1 MALTCD
7 PPQSLIPLLISHDRA
22 PTWLMSGIPMSPG
35 GIWSLYMLG
44 GGEGGD
50 DGLGVLVA
58 CHSGQLAC
66 LRASSPWPQ
75 GHTVQRPSR
84 RDAWNWAVDCLKAKD
99 PSLLVRG
106 RRAWPPPRPV
116 GKLDRPRWR
125 CPSLRVELKAK
136 GCMSAWHGADT
147 NHCLCQFCLQ
157 SVVAG

>member
-106 RRAWPPPRPV
+106 RRAWAPPKTCRQARQAEMEV
-116 GKLDRPRWR
+116 SIFESRAQGQG
-125 CPSLRVELKAK
+125 V
-136 GCMSAWHGADT
+136 HV
-147 NHCLCQFCLQ
+147 CL
-157 SVVAG
+157 ARG

>member
-1 MALTCD
+1 
-7 PPQSLIPLLISHDRA
+7 
-22 PTWLMSGIPMSPG
+22 MSGVPMSPD
-35 GIWSLYMLG
+35 GIWSLYLLG

-58 CHSGQLAC
+58 YHSGQPAC

-84 RDAWNWAVDCLKAKD
+84 RDAWNWAVDRLKAKD

-106 RRAWPPPRPV
+106 RRAWGPPRPV

-125 CPSLRVELKAK
+125 CPSLRVELRAK
-136 GCMSAWHGADT
+136 GACLLGTGLILTIACVSSVSRVWSLAKVLSPDMHPTDSERASAFA
-147 NHCLCQFCLQ
+147 
-157 SVVAG
+157 